1 MRPLVTGDRV
11 KLTREGRH
19 ALGHI
24 QLKFKRT
31 VRFYDSAIRGT
42 VQGRDRWGDVEVKL
56 DGYKK
61 VRAYKP
67 EYWEPT

>member
-1 MRPLVTGDRV
+1 MRFATGDRV
-11 KLTREGRH
+11 KLTPEGLR

-31 VRFYDSAIRGT
+31 VRYYDTKIRGT
-42 VQGRDRWGDVEVKL
+42 VHGHDKWGDVKIKL

-67 EYWEPT
+67 GYWEPT